1 MMLRFLLA
9 AVLCSV
15 LSVPGVSADP
25 LGKVLDQ
32 ENQAKGVA
40 GKALP
45 AVDDL
50 TYLRRLT
57 IDLVGRIPTTQEI
70 TDFESLPVS
79 SRRQKTVDRLL
90 ADERFAD
97 RWTI

>member
-1 MMLRFLLA
+1 MLRFLLA
-9 AVLCSV
+9 AVLCSF

-25 LGKVLDQ
+25 RGKVLDQ

-50 TYLRRLT
+50 TNQRRLT
-57 IDLVGRIPTTQEI
+57 IDLVGRIPTTHEN
-70 TDFESLPVS
+70 THLE
-79 SRRQKTVDRLL
+79 
-90 ADERFAD
+90 
-97 RWTI
+97 